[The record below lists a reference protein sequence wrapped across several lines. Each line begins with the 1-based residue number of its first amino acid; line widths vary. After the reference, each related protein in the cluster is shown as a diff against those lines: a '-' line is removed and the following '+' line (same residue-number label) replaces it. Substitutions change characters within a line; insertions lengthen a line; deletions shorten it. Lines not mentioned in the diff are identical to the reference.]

1 MHSLF
6 VHSETNQSK
15 NESCNQYE
23 RGVLHEKDMFNSSMF
38 SPCRSGFVYA
48 CALWHSQI
56 VHGC

>member
-23 RGVLHEKDMFNSSMF
+23 RGVWNEIDLFNLVS
-38 SPCRSGFVYA
+38 R
-48 CALWHSQI
+48 H
-56 VHGC
+56 

>member
-23 RGVLHEKDMFNSSMF
+23 RGVLHEKDMFNSSIMI
-38 SPCRSGFVYA
+38 RTN
-48 CALWHSQI
+48 
-56 VHGC
+56 